1 MPTNTGER
9 HHSQKVLQKKMVRQ
23 RTLLDAG
30 GALSVVGKFEK
41 RIKSEICA
49 DEETRTPTPF
59 GTRS

>member
-1 MPTNTGER
+1 MK
-9 HHSQKVLQKKMVRQ
+9 KVLRQKMVRQ

-30 GALSVVGKFEK
+30 GALSVVGKFENG
-41 RIKSEICA
+41 IKSEICA